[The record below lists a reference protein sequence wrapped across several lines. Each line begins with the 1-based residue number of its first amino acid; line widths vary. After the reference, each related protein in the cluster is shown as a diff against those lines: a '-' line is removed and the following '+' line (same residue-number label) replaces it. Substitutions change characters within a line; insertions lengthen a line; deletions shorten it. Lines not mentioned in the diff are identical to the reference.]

1 MTERNERIEEF
12 KDEIASMKLK
22 TGRAG
27 RERALIGLSVVL
39 MLAGAGVAIGA
50 YAASL
55 NVKITP
61 GSNADVLDTN
71 SYVTLAIAGLVIS
84 VVGGFMFLRYSL
96 AAFLRYWL
104 LRQSYEQR
112 VAIDEAARR
121 SGQPLVGQDRAV
133 PV

>member
-1 MTERNERIEEF
+1 VTERNERIDEF
-12 KDEIASMKLK
+12 KGEIASMKLK
-22 TGRAG
+22 TGKAG
-27 RERALIGLSVVL
+27 RERALISLSVVL
-39 MLAGAGVAIGA
+39 MLAGAAVAIGA

-61 GSNADVLDTN
+61 GSNADVLDAN
-71 SYVTLAIAGLVIS
+71 SYVTLAIAGLVVS

-121 SGQPLVGQDRAV
+121 AGQPVVGEQHRVSA
-133 PV
+133 